1 MMRNFVICVNTLQ
14 PNFVI
19 LNINC
24 RTHMDIWTTLKN
36 YIFIYVSPTSKLTVT
51 VTNGVQVVK
60 CQPKS
65 KLLRR
70 QKSASEFDGRVA
82 GELGGEDDS
91 EIPVSLI

>member
-1 MMRNFVICVNTLQ
+1 
-14 PNFVI
+14 
-19 LNINC
+19 
-24 RTHMDIWTTLKN
+24 MDIWTTLKN
-36 YIFIYVSPTSKLTVT
+36 YIFIYVSPTSRLT
-51 VTNGVQVVK
+51 VTNGFQVVK

>member
-1 MMRNFVICVNTLQ
+1 M
-14 PNFVI
+14 
-19 LNINC
+19 
-24 RTHMDIWTTLKN
+24 
-36 YIFIYVSPTSKLTVT
+36 TVT

>member
-1 MMRNFVICVNTLQ
+1 MRNFVICVNTLQ
-14 PNFVI
+14 LSFVI
-19 LNINC
+19 LNINS
-24 RTHMDIWTTLKN
+24 RTHMDNIKN
-36 YIFIYVSPTSKLTVT
+36 YISIYVSPTSKLTVT

-91 EIPVSLI
+91 EIPVSFI

>member
-1 MMRNFVICVNTLQ
+1 MRNFVICVNTLQ
-14 PNFVI
+14 PNFLI

-24 RTHMDIWTTLKN
+24 RTDMDIWTTLKN

-51 VTNGVQVVK
+51 NEVQVVK

>member
-24 RTHMDIWTTLKN
+24 RTHIWTTLTN
-36 YIFIYVSPTSKLTVT
+36 YIFIYVSLTSKLTVT